1 MAEVL
6 WRAKMRRRAEITAVF
21 NGTYRQPGLW
31 AYVVPR
37 EESGGGEGIGCEE

>member
-6 WRAKMRRRAEITAVF
+6 WRIKMHRRAEITAVF
-21 NGTYRQPGLW
+21 LGTYRPRGMYASFG

-37 EESGGGEGIGCEE
+37 EIGVGEG